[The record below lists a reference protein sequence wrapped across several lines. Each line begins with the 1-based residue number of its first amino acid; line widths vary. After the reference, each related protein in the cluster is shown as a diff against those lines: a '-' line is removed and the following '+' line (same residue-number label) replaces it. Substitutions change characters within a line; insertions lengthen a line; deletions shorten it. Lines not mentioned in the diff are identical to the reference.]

1 MTNPENECRKAINRL
16 RRSVEKSGRELESL
30 KQAICKVEK
39 EDFPNQQYRDA
50 SNNLK
55 KIEEFLDGESERL
68 QEKIFS
74 FSGLDLE
81 HISRKS
87 LS

>member
-1 MTNPENECRKAINRL
+1 MSNPENECRKAINRL

-30 KQAICKVEK
+30 KQAIYKFEK
-39 EDFPNQQYRDA
+39 ENFPNQQYKDV

-55 KIEEFLDGESERL
+55 KIEEFLDSESERL
-68 QEKIFS
+68 QEKVFS
-74 FSGLDLE
+74 LSGLDPE

>member
-1 MTNPENECRKAINRL
+1 MSSPENECRKAINRL

-30 KQAICKVEK
+30 KQAIYKVEK
-39 EDFPNQQYRDA
+39 ESFPNQQYKDA
-50 SNNLK
+50 TNNLR
-55 KIEEFLDGESERL
+55 KIEEFLDSESERL

-74 FSGLDLE
+74 LSGLDPE
-81 HISRKS
+81 NISQKP

>member
-1 MTNPENECRKAINRL
+1 MSNPENECRKAINRL
-16 RRSVEKSGRELESL
+16 RRSVEKSRRELESL
-30 KQAICKVEK
+30 KQATYTVE
-39 EDFPNQQYRDA
+39 EENFPNQQYKDV

-74 FSGLDLE
+74 LSGLDPE